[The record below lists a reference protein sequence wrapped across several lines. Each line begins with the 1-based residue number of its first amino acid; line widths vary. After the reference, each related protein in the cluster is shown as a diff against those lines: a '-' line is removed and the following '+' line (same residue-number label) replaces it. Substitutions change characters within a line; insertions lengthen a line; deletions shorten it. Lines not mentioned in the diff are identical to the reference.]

1 MKFTLIQNVTVGLLS
16 LAMLMTV
23 VRLIRGPSFAD
34 RIVALDLLAII
45 IVAVISIVSVI
56 FNETVYL
63 DIATSLAIVAFI
75 GTVAY
80 SRFLLQRKVEMD
92 RYQKKELS

>member
-1 MKFTLIQNVTVGLLS
+1 MRFTLTQNITVGLLS

-23 VRLIRGPSFAD
+23 IRLIKGPSSAD
-34 RIVALDLLAII
+34 RIIALDLLAII
-45 IVAVISIVSVI
+45 IVAIIASISVI

-75 GTVAY
+75 GTIAY
-80 SRFLLQRKVEMD
+80 SRFLLERKVETD
-92 RYQKKELS
+92 RHQKKEF

>member
-1 MKFTLIQNVTVGLLS
+1 MKFTLMQKLSVGLLS

-23 VRLIRGPSFAD
+23 VRLIRGPSNAD
-34 RIVALDLLAII
+34 RIIALDLLAII

-80 SRFLLQRKVEMD
+80 SRFLLEKKVEMD
-92 RYQKKELS
+92 RDQTKELS